1 MEEIGKTHQLQMIE
15 RERGTITGVVDV
27 LSFNDT
33 QIVLETTRGML
44 TVQGTE
50 LHVSRLQLQSG
61 EVDVEGTVNSLVYT
75 EGGAYRKRQRGSL
88 VKRLFQ

>member
-1 MEEIGKTHQLQMIE
+1 MEENGKTHQMQIME
-15 RERGTITGVVDV
+15 REKGTITGVVDV

-44 TVQGTE
+44 TVQGTQ

-75 EGGAYRKRQRGSL
+75 EGGTYRKRQRGSL